1 MKIEVLGTGC
11 PKCVELE
18 KRVKEAVKLTGV
30 KAEITHVYDV
40 SKIIERNVFVTPA
53 LVIDGKVVLAGKIP
67 TVQELTV
74 MLK

>member
-40 SKIIERNVFVTPA
+40 SKIIERNVFATPA

>member
-30 KAEITHVYDV
+30 KAEMIHVYDV

>member
-11 PKCVELE
+11 PKCIELE

-40 SKIIERNVFVTPA
+40 SKIIERNVFATPA
-53 LVIDGKVVLAGKIP
+53 LAVDGKVVLSGKLP
-67 TVQELTV
+67 SVQELTIL
-74 MLK
+74 LK